1 MVNLVA
7 GVAIVVGVVYV
18 ARVWFPDFRADLT
31 NIRTRRAWRAV
42 FSVAPGPTQ
51 APPRRIRRRR
61 VDMAGPEG
69 PR

>member
-18 ARVWFPDFRADLT
+18 ALVWFPDFRADLT
-31 NIRTRRAWRAV
+31 NIRARRARRDVAGL
-42 FSVAPGPTQ
+42 APGP
-51 APPRRIRRRR
+51 APAPARRVRRRR
-61 VDMAGPEG
+61 VVVADPKG